1 MSRNVITIM
10 KKEFARFFGDKRLL
24 FTSILMPGIMIYVM
38 YTFIGQGLMTQF
50 TAQDDYVYRIHT
62 VNLPES
68 FSFLKEQDGISVEE
82 DAPGDVETV
91 KAMLEDQQADLLLV
105 FPGQFD
111 EAVADYDPATASGAA
126 PDVEMY
132 YNSVSTESQMAYSM
146 MYEILDEY
154 ESSLANKFDVNAN
167 EGTDYDMATEK
178 DSTAQIFSMML
189 PMLMMMFLFSGCV
202 AVAPESI
209 VGEKERGTIAT
220 LLVTPMRRSE
230 LAFGKI
236 ISLSVIGLLSGLSS
250 FVGTMLSLPQLM
262 GGAADGM
269 SAAVYSPVDYVL
281 LLFVILSTVLVVIG
295 GISVLSGLAKSV
307 KEAGTMVT
315 PLMILVMLISI
326 TAMFGSGAPEEPWWY
341 LIPFYNSVQC
351 MNGIFSF
358 TMIPLNFAVT
368 IVSNVVYALLMVVA
382 LTRIFDS
389 EKIMYN

>member
-82 DAPGDVETV
+82 DSSGDVEMV
-91 KAMLEDQQADLLLV
+91 KAMLEEQQADLLLV
-105 FPGQFD
+105 FPEQFD
-111 EAVADYDPATASGAA
+111 EAVAGYDPASASGAA

-132 YNSVSTESQMAYSM
+132 YNSVSTESQTAYSM
-146 MYEILDEY
+146 VYEILDEY
-154 ESSLANKFDVNAN
+154 ESSLANKFDVNAD
-167 EGTDYDMATEK
+167 EGTDYDMATDK

-269 SAAVYSPVDYVL
+269 SAAVYSVVDYVL

-358 TMIPLNFAVT
+358 TMIPVNFAVT